1 MKAIIVADGEVPQTA
16 DALDGLLAPDQ
27 DGSIVVI
34 AADGG
39 ARKAADLGLTP
50 DLVIGDGDSLGRED
64 IDRLRESGVEVQLLP
79 AEKDESDTELA
90 VREAL
95 ARGARTIVVL
105 GAFGGRRLDHTLA
118 NVALLAL
125 PELAGRDMSLW
136 DGRAR
141 ARLIGR
147 ADGPGAIRV
156 AGERGDLVSL
166 FPVDPRVDG
175 VTTDGLRY
183 PLRGEALV
191 VGPSRGLSN
200 ELVDASG
207 GITTARGRLL
217 VVHTTRRP
225 A

>member
-1 MKAIIVADGEVPQTA
+1 MKAIIVADGEVPRA
-16 DALDGLLAPDQ
+16 RASLDGLLQPDE
-27 DGSIVVI
+27 DGLVVVI

-50 DLVIGDGDSLGRED
+50 DLVIGDGDSLGQAD
-64 IDRLRESGVEVQLLP
+64 VDRLRATGVEVHLLP

-95 ARGARTIVVL
+95 ARGARSIVVL
-105 GAFGGRRLDHTLA
+105 GAFGGERLDHSLA

-125 PELAGRDMSLW
+125 PELAGRDVSLS

-141 ARLIGR
+141 VRLIGR
-147 ADGPGAIRV
+147 PAGPGAVRLT
-156 AGERGDLVSL
+156 GEPGDHVSL
-166 FPVDPRVDG
+166 FPVDARVEG
-175 VTTDGLRY
+175 ITTDGLRY

-200 ELVDASG
+200 ELVETSAR
-207 GITTARGRLL
+207 ITTARGRLL
-217 VVHTTRRP
+217 VVHTTRRSV
-225 A
+225 